1 MLRLLKEVTTIIF
14 STVSMFIW
22 LMKEKKVVISYGTRN
37 VLRFFSYVSKI
48 LVAGLIQTVK
58 GKSNSSF

>member
-14 STVSMFIW
+14 STVSMFVW
-22 LMKEKKVVISYGTRN
+22 LMKEKKVVVSYGTRN

-48 LVAGLIQTVK
+48 LVAGLIQPLN